1 MDSAFAFPSPVG
13 GVALDGDLTPSIV
26 FAILYASLLPIFFV
40 RLANKQS
47 RAILSVNAVVTAIER

>member
-1 MDSAFAFPSPVG
+1 MDNNLAFPSPVG
-13 GVALDGDLTPSIV
+13 GVALDGDLGPSIV

-47 RAILSVNAVVTAIER
+47 RAILSVNAVLTTIER